1 MDGSRFS
8 AALISG
14 IESRITTGKE
24 KGKGKGRERQKQ
36 KQDGNDCRQNL
47 RRAEPD
53 VLYQLPN

>member
-1 MDGSRFS
+1 MAVGSVRPS
-8 AALISG
+8 SPGLNPA
-14 IESRITTGKE
+14 SRRERK